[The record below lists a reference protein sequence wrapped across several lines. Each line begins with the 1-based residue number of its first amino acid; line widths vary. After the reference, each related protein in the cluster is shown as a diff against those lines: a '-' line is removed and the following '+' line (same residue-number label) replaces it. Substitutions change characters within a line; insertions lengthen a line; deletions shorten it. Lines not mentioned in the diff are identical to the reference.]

1 MENNATMTKENQ
13 DIITG
18 IMGVEPI
25 YINSNLLTAQERK
38 RLYWTNIPDI
48 KQPED
53 KGIFLRDIVQ
63 PREEKK
69 EYECYKRMMAKEEG
83 TLAHKKAWSQVKTLD
98 QKSRAL
104 TTAQNISNSGA
115 TNIKYSDTEYYILT
129 PLECERLQTLPDN
142 YTEGV
147 SNTQRYK
154 AIGNGWTV
162 DVIRREGNKS
172 GKYDRDRE
180 VLYQQIQKER
190 YQQRR
195 LKKAGHSVIEI
206 AEQLGVHRSTIYN
219 ELKRGEYMH
228 RNSDYTET
236 LSYSPNKAQM
246 KAEENLKARGTQLKI
261 GNDIAYANYIEDKI
275 VNEDYSPAAVLG
287 ELKAQG
293 KEGDFSVTVCVTTL
307 YSYIDKGIFLKL
319 SNKNLPVKK
328 NKKRNY
334 KKVQRQQKRAAAGE
348 SIDKRPKEIDTR
360 EEFGNWEMDSVLGKR
375 GKSKNTL
382 LVLTERKTRNEIIFK
397 LPDHTDEAVVAA
409 LDRLERKWGADM
421 FKRVFKTITVDNGSE
436 FADAEGL
443 QRSIINEGEKRTKV
457 YYCHPYSSWERGT
470 NEVTN
475 KMIRRKIP
483 KGTNFDDRTEEE
495 VESIENW
502 INGYPRKI
510 HGYHSAGE
518 LFEEEVKQL
527 A

>member
-1 MENNATMTKENQ
+1 MSDQ
-13 DIITG
+13 R
-18 IMGVEPI
+18 
-25 YINSNLLTAQERK
+25 YNLR
-38 RLYWTNIPDI
+38 
-48 KQPED
+48 
-53 KGIFLRDIVQ
+53 
-63 PREEKK
+63 
-69 EYECYKRMMAKEEG
+69 
-83 TLAHKKAWSQVKTLD
+83 
-98 QKSRAL
+98 
-104 TTAQNISNSGA
+104 
-115 TNIKYSDTEYYILT
+115 
-129 PLECERLQTLPDN
+129 
-142 YTEGV
+142 GV
-147 SNTQRYK
+147 SASKEDVHN
-154 AIGNGWTV
+154 AIKN
-162 DVIRREGNKS
+162 
-172 GKYDRDRE
+172 
-180 VLYQQIQKER
+180 
-190 YQQRR
+190 
-195 LKKAGHSVIEI
+195 
-206 AEQLGVHRSTIYN
+206 
-219 ELKRGEYMH
+219 
-228 RNSDYTET
+228 
-236 LSYSPNKAQM
+236 
-246 KAEENLKARGTQLKI
+246 
-261 GNDIAYANYIEDKI
+261 
-275 VNEDYSPAAVLG
+275 
-287 ELKAQG
+287 
-293 KEGDFSVTVCVTTL
+293 
-307 YSYIDKGIFLKL
+307 IDKGIFLKL

-334 KKVQRQQKRAAAGE
+334 KKVQRQQKRATAGE